1 MNTRYFACIKDVKYT
16 PDNNI
21 NSFVNNVVWY
31 DDRYGSYSISDST
44 SGCYTISY
52 NDYYNPVKYQ
62 FDNGR
67 IYKQIGCQKADDS
80 SIILHDAYGRRVD
93 IVECGI
99 KNHFIEIK
107 MEIDDLAQ
115 GCIDR
120 LSKKGFKIEILPIN
134 FTLDAETN
142 TIANILYQ
150 VTLSNSKAIRDSWW
164 ACGNCI
170 ANNIYE
176 GLMRAMSSIRRYAS
190 EFVAMENSIKG
201 NYLLYANN
209 LLQEKLKAEAMG
221 IRRG

>member
-16 PDNNI
+16 PEHNI
-21 NSFVNNVVWY
+21 NTFINNVSWY
-31 DDRYGSYSISDST
+31 DDRYGSYSISDSS
-44 SGCYTISY
+44 SGYYTY
-52 NDYYNPVKYQ
+52 NEYYNSVKYK

-67 IYKQIGCQKADDS
+67 IYKQVVKQKDDDS
-80 SIILHDAYGRRVD
+80 LIILLDTYGRSVD

-107 MEIDDLAQ
+107 MEIDDLTQ

-120 LSKKGFKIEILPIN
+120 LTKKGFKIEILPIN
-134 FTLDAETN
+134 FTLDTETN
-142 TIANILYQ
+142 TIVNILYQ
-150 VTLSNSKAIRDSWW
+150 VTLSNSKAILYSWW

-170 ANNIYE
+170 TNNIYE

-201 NYLLYANN
+201 HYLLYANN
-209 LLQEKLKAEAMG
+209 LFQEKLKAEAMG